1 MLNQNQIIKLLYI
14 AYIMLS
20 IHSYT
25 GWTTWNPLASTLT
38 FKFIQIIFIFT
49 LLLYPTFKYNHI
61 WKNCRLKSIKIF
73 NIFTIYTIILSI
85 YSLLVNTSKI
95 ENVDFALFWMYIQA
109 MLTCIMVYTLI
120 NPRWF
125 YISFRIIFKIT
136 PWILIGLMP
145 IAKEDYWGGVFGFI
159 FRPLMF
165 ILIFISVLNIK
176 NKIFYICLS
185 IITILLSYFYDA
197 RSNLII
203 VIVCLLI
210 GLTINTKIYRSYF
223 KHTVWIF
230 ILTPFILFYTGI
242 TGIFNIFETDKYL
255 KNSTIKK
262 ESLTDTRT
270 LVYFE
275 ALNSAVNNNY
285 VIFGRGI
292 GRGYQSAYQEAKTQD
307 IKTASARIANER
319 QSEVGILNI
328 FTWGG
333 IIYIIIFSL
342 MYFNAIYI
350 GVYKSKNKY
359 IRATSYYLVFYYLY
373 SWIENFQS
381 FSITF
386 ISSWFIIALCISPYF
401 RNMSNQEFEYY
412 INRLTK

>member
-1 MLNQNQIIKLLYI
+1 
-14 AYIMLS
+14 MLS

-359 IRATSYYLVFYYLY
+359 IRAISYYLVFYYLY